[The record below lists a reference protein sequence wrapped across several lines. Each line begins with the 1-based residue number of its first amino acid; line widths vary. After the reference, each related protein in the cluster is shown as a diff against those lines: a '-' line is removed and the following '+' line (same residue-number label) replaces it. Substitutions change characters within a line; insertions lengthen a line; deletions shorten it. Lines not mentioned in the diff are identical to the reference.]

1 MNLRQLILGGLF
13 LGASAA
19 PAGAQM
25 NTEEVKE
32 RGRALVA
39 MWWDADGDALWEAMS
54 EGFQAQLGNIETLI
68 QSRDDLVAEF
78 GEEAE
83 VLEEIVLPAGPNM
96 AYWRIVDLEQG
107 PEPFVIHLV
116 LQPDG
121 QMALG
126 RGGFESELGRPPA
139 LE

>member
-1 MNLRQLILGGLF
+1 MKLRQLILGALF
-13 LGASAA
+13 LGALAA

-39 MWWDADGDALWEAMS
+39 MWWDADGDALWEAMT
-54 EGFQAQLGNIETLI
+54 EGFQAQVGSIEPLM
-68 QSRDDLVAEF
+68 QSLDDLVAEF

-83 VLEEIVLPAGPNM
+83 VLEEIVLPAGTNM

-107 PEPFVIHLV
+107 PEPFIIHIV

-121 QMALG
+121 QITLG

-139 LE
+139 VE

>member
-13 LGASAA
+13 LGALAA

-39 MWWDADGDALWEAMS
+39 MWWDDDGDGLWEAMT
-54 EGFQAQLGNIETLI
+54 EGFQAQVGSIETVM
-68 QSRDDLVAEF
+68 QSRADLLAEF

-83 VLEEIVLPAGPNM
+83 VLEEVVLPAGDNM
-96 AYWRIVDLEQG
+96 AYWRIVDLEQA
-107 PEPFVIHLV
+107 PEPFIFHIV

-121 QMALG
+121 QIALG
-126 RGGFESELGRPPA
+126 RGGFESEVGRPPA
-139 LE
+139 VE